1 MLTTKNIIVIVIIAL
16 ILFLWVW
23 FLRACDRANRIDW
36 GNKWFNRI
44 DGLNRLFCHYYHRLS
59 AEPLALPA
67 QGPAILASNHVS
79 GLDALVLIAASRR
92 RLHFIIAREQ
102 YERFGLQWL
111 FRAAGCIPVDR
122 SGRPE
127 TAFREALNMLKAGH
141 VIALFP
147 HGRIRLDNE
156 KPTRLKAGV
165 VRMAKLADCPIYPF
179 RIDGVRAQGHV
190 TMAVFVPSRVRIS
203 GYSPIRC
210 EADVADADYLAQLAE
225 LLERPA

>member
-16 ILFLWVW
+16 ILVLWGW
-23 FLRACDRANRIDW
+23 FLRACDRANQIDW
-36 GNKWFNRI
+36 GNRWYNRI
-44 DGLNRLFCHYYHRLS
+44 DGLNRLFCQYYHRLS

-79 GLDALVLIAASRR
+79 GLDALALIAASRR

-122 SGRPE
+122 SSRPE
-127 TAFREALNMLKAGH
+127 TAFREALNMLKTGH

-156 KPTRLKAGV
+156 PPARLKAGV
-165 VRMAKLADCPIYPF
+165 VRMARLADCPIYPF
-179 RIDGVRAQGHV
+179 RIDGVRAEGHV
-190 TMAVFVPSRVRIS
+190 TLAVFVPSRVRIS
-203 GYSPIRC
+203 GYPAIHC
-210 EADVADADYLAQLAE
+210 EDGIADTVYLEQLAG